1 MAKNTS
7 RSNQCN
13 CSTKSAFDK
22 NLKASASSKKPKV
35 TFKREPHPT
44 GLSAVGYGYNV
55 IVKIVGIGSF

>member
-1 MAKNTS
+1 MAEPPKI
-7 RSNQCN
+7 
-13 CSTKSAFDK
+13 
-22 NLKASASSKKPKV
+22 KKPKV